1 MTKNRSM
8 IICFLAPAVLLFLT
22 IFLYPIAKTMFMS
35 FFRVEGLSD
44 AFSKWKFNGLSNY
57 VEVMKSPAFKSS
69 MVNLMKIWIVGG
81 IAVMFIS
88 LLFAAILT
96 SGVAGKSFYRAVI
109 YLPNIINA
117 VAMASMWINFVFQR
131 RFGLLHSF
139 FDMLGLKDLAMIDY
153 MNGSNKFW
161 SLLTAYC
168 FGSVGY
174 YMLIF
179 MSGIES
185 IPADLYEAATIDGAN
200 RVRQFFSITL
210 QLLQGV
216 FKSCITFWTVGTV
229 GFFVWSRMWYNP
241 GNPDQYTLTPFVHM
255 YQVTFGSGQG
265 TVADRNA
272 GVGAAIGM
280 LMTLIVL
287 IVFFAV
293 NKLFKHD
300 RDLEF

>member
-1 MTKNRSM
+1 
-8 IICFLAPAVLLFLT
+8 
-22 IFLYPIAKTMFMS
+22 
-35 FFRVEGLSD
+35 
-44 AFSKWKFNGLSNY
+44 
-57 VEVMKSPAFKSS
+57 
-69 MVNLMKIWIVGG
+69 MVNLLKIWTIGG
-81 IAVMFIS
+81 VAVLCIA

-96 SGVAGKSFYRAVI
+96 NGVVGKSFYRAVI
-109 YLPNIINA
+109 YMPNIINA

-131 RFGLLHSF
+131 RFGLLHGF
-139 FDMLGLKDLAMIDY
+139 FDMLNLKDLAMIDY

-161 SLLTAYC
+161 SLLAAFS

-179 MSGIES
+179 MRGIES
-185 IPADLYEAATIDGAN
+185 IPGDLYEAATIDGAN

-210 QLLQGV
+210 PLLHGV

-255 YQVTFGSGQG
+255 YQVTFGTSQG

-272 GVGAAIGM
+272 GVGAAISM
-280 LMTLIVL
+280 LMTIIVL
-287 IVFFAV
+287 VVFFLV

>member
-8 IICFLAPAVLLFLT
+8 IICFLTPAVLLFVT
-22 IFLYPIAKTMFMS
+22 IFLYPIAKTMLMS
-35 FFRVEGLSD
+35 FYRVEGLSD
-44 AFSKWKFNGLSNY
+44 AFGKWQFNGLNNY
-57 VEVMKSPAFKSS
+57 VEVMNSPAFKSS
-69 MVNLMKIWIVGG
+69 MVNLLKIWTIGG
-81 IAVMFIS
+81 AVVLCVA

-96 SGVAGKSFYRAVI
+96 NGVVGKSFYRAVI
-109 YLPNIINA
+109 YMPNIINA

-139 FDMLGLKDLAMIDY
+139 FDMLNLKDLAMIDY

-161 SLLTAYC
+161 SLLAAFS

-185 IPADLYEAATIDGAN
+185 IPGDLYEAATIDGAN
-200 RVRQFFSITL
+200 RVRQFFRITL
-210 QLLQGV
+210 PLLQGV

-255 YQVTFGSGQG
+255 YQVTFGTSQG

-280 LMTLIVL
+280 LMTVIVL
-287 IVFFAV
+287 VVFFLV

>member
-1 MTKNRSM
+1 MTKNKSM
-8 IICFLAPAVLLFLT
+8 IICFLAPAVFFFVAV
-22 IFLYPIAKTMFMS
+22 FLYPIVKTVVMS
-35 FFRVEGLSD
+35 FYKVDGLTD
-44 AFSKWKFNGLSNY
+44 AFAKWRFNGFANY

-69 MVNLMKIWIVGG
+69 MVNLVKIWIVGG
-81 IAVMFIS
+81 AVVLGIS

-96 SGVAGKSFYRAVI
+96 SGITGKSFYRAVI

-117 VAMASMWINFVFQR
+117 VAMASMWINFIFQR

-139 FDMLGLKDLAMIDY
+139 FDMLGLKNLAMIDY
-153 MNGSNKFW
+153 MNGSTKFW
-161 SLLTAYC
+161 SLLAAFC

-185 IPADLYEAATIDGAN
+185 IPGDLYEAATIDGAN

-241 GNPDQYTLTPFVHM
+241 GNPDQYTITPFVHM
-255 YQVTFGSGQG
+255 YQVTFGTGQVG
-265 TVADRNA
+265 VSERNA

-280 LMTLIVL
+280 LMTVIVL
-287 IVFFAV
+287 VVFFAV